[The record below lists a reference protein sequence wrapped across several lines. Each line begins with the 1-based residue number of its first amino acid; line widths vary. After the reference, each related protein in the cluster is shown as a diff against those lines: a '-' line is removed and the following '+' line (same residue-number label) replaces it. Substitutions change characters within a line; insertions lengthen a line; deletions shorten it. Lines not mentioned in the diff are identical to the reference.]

1 MKSYL
6 LAFDCSFHVAGVAL
20 LDLEKLA
27 LFNPNIENKKKLTPF
42 LQEFHHKDFKFPIKE
57 LKKQDDLIEQTWD
70 SSSGPHSDQL
80 ALKIAQALSFGK
92 KDTPLKQEEIY
103 LQLKKHLLAVAV
115 GTGPGRFTG
124 IRTAL
129 SFAKSLAYALKI
141 PICPINSLQILAES
155 FFEEKPSEFKDNL
168 SGLENKNSELKDK
181 TSDPENKAS
190 EFSKKIS
197 PVYVSLQAFKNQV
210 YHGEFTP
217 FHLSKVSSTSKTATP
232 FLKKNLFWDISQ
244 VPTINSDTKERS
256 LSLLDFKDWEEK
268 ILNSSEKKIFCISDL
283 ESFYKIK
290 TPVLNKLYMQTPK
303 ISPGR
308 IALLALK
315 QGHWIQDWKKIQAN
329 YMRSN
334 F

>member
-27 LFNPNIENKKKLTPF
+27 LFNSNIENKKKRIQF
-42 LQEFHHKDFKFPIKE
+42 LQEFHCKDFKFPIKE
-57 LKKQDDLIEQTWD
+57 LKKQGHLIEKTWD

-80 ALKIAQALSFGK
+80 VLKIAQALSFEK
-92 KDTPLKQEEIY
+92 QDSPLKQEEIY
-103 LQLKKHLLAVAV
+103 LQLKKHLVAVAV

-155 FFEEKPSEFKDNL
+155 FFEENPSGFKENLSELEENPSGFKDKA
-168 SGLENKNSELKDK
+168 SGL
-181 TSDPENKAS
+181 
-190 EFSKKIS
+190 SKKIS

-217 FHLSKVSSTSKTATP
+217 FNLSQDSTTSKIATNL
-232 FLKKNLFWDISQ
+232 LKKNLVWDLSQ
-244 VPTINSDTKERS
+244 APPTTSDTQKRS

-268 ILNSSEKKIFCISDL
+268 ILHSSEKKIFCVSDL
-283 ESFYKIK
+283 EDFYKIK
-290 TPVLNKLYMQTPK
+290 TPVLNKLYMQIPK

-308 IALLALK
+308 IAQLALK
-315 QGHWIQDWKKIQAN
+315 QGYWIQDWKKIQAN